1 MTATIHQTVAELMR
15 LFRDTWAECESH
27 RKMRSLEASGQHTDW
42 EECLKSAEADAE
54 NVFHPLLSAV
64 EAGAPFGP
72 LLQQTVRRLE
82 SARQTHAH
90 HLH

>member
-27 RKMRSLEASGQHTDW
+27 RKMRSLEASGQHADW
-42 EECLKSAEADAE
+42 EECMKSAEADARE
-54 NVFHPLLSAV
+54 LFQPLLSAA
-64 EAGAPFGP
+64 EAGAPIDP
-72 LLQQTVRRLE
+72 LLEQTVQRLE
-82 SARQTHAH
+82 SAR